1 MFNFDYKEDLLVMAR
16 ERERVFSLSKFQTQ
30 VETEEQQETN
40 ANLFGL
46 VYGGEGTRAS
56 VADFG
61 DEDSEDQYAHPE
73 RAEYPEEAIANNF
86 GDVARGTRKS
96 AADIDRDF

>member
-1 MFNFDYKEDLLVMAR
+1 MAR

-73 RAEYPEEAIANNF
+73 RADYPEEAIANNF